1 MITFLPIVALII
13 GVIVGIFLPVQVT
26 PFYAR
31 YIAIVIL
38 VALDAIFGGIR
49 TILELKFDATIFLSG
64 FFVNSLLGVILIFI
78 GDRLGVDL
86 YLAAI
91 VAFGVRIFQN
101 LAVIR
106 RYVIRKI
113 SNKIKGEGYEQ
124 K

>member
-1 MITFLPIVALII
+1 MFPIIALLIGIVI
-13 GVIVGIFLPVQVT
+13 GVFLPVQVT

-38 VALDAIFGGIR
+38 VALDTIFGGIR
-49 TILELKFDATIFLSG
+49 AILEKGFDEIVFLSG
-64 FFVNSLLGVILIFI
+64 FFVNSLLGVVLVFL

-91 VAFGVRIFQN
+91 MGFGVRIFQN

-106 RYVIRKI
+106 RYI
-113 SNKIKGEGYEQ
+113 IKNFSQKPRGAKEG
-124 K
+124 

>member
-1 MITFLPIVALII
+1 MIRAVIPVIALLIGIII
-13 GVIVGIFLPVQVT
+13 GVFLPVQVT

-38 VALDAIFGGIR
+38 VALDTIFGGIR
-49 TILELKFDATIFLSG
+49 TILESTFDATIFLSG
-64 FFVNSLLGVILIFI
+64 FFVNSLLGVILIFM

-106 RYVIRKI
+106 RYVIRKL
-113 SNKIKGEGYEQ
+113 SLRSKEVKDG
-124 K
+124 

>member
-1 MITFLPIVALII
+1 MMLTIGPVIALII
-13 GVIVGIFLPVQVT
+13 GIVIGIFLPVQVT

-38 VALDAIFGGIR
+38 VALDTIFGGIR
-49 TILELKFDATIFLSG
+49 TILELKFDAVIFLSG
-64 FFVNSLLGVILIFI
+64 FFVNSLLGVVLISI

-106 RYVIRKI
+106 RYVIKKLSSKI
-113 SNKIKGEGYEQ
+113 RGEDHE
-124 K
+124 

>member
-1 MITFLPIVALII
+1 MTIGPIVALII
-13 GVIVGIFLPVQVT
+13 GVIIGIFLPVQVT

-38 VALDAIFGGIR
+38 VALDTIFGGIR
-49 TILELKFDATIFLSG
+49 SILELKFDATIFLSG
-64 FFVNSLLGVILIFI
+64 FFVNSLLGVVLIFI

-106 RYVIRKI
+106 RYVIKKLSRR
-113 SNKIKGEGYEQ
+113 IKGEDHE
-124 K
+124 

>member
-1 MITFLPIVALII
+1 MLTIGPIVALII
-13 GVIVGIFLPVQVT
+13 GVIIGIFLPVQVT

-38 VALDAIFGGIR
+38 VALDTIFGGIR
-49 TILELKFDATIFLSG
+49 SILELKFDATIFLSG
-64 FFVNSLLGVILIFI
+64 FFVNSLLGVVLIFI

-106 RYVIRKI
+106 RYVIKKLSRR
-113 SNKIKGEGYEQ
+113 IKGEDHE
-124 K
+124 

>member
-1 MITFLPIVALII
+1 MRVLIPFIALFIGVII
-13 GVIVGIFLPVQVT
+13 GVFLPVQVT

-38 VALDAIFGGIR
+38 VALDTIFGGIR
-49 TILELKFDATIFLSG
+49 TILEFKFDATIFLSG
-64 FFVNSLLGVILIFI
+64 FFVNSLLGVILIAI

-106 RYVIRKI
+106 RYVLAKI
-113 SNKIKGEGYEQ
+113 SLKMKEGKVE
-124 K
+124 

>member
-1 MITFLPIVALII
+1 MLTIGPVVALII
-13 GVIVGIFLPVQVT
+13 GIIIGIFLPVQVT

-38 VALDAIFGGIR
+38 VALDTIFGGIR
-49 TILELKFDATIFLSG
+49 SILELKFDATIFLSG
-64 FFVNSLLGVILIFI
+64 FFVNSLLGVVLIFI

-106 RYVIRKI
+106 RYVIKKLSRRI
-113 SNKIKGEGYEQ
+113 RGEDHE
-124 K
+124 